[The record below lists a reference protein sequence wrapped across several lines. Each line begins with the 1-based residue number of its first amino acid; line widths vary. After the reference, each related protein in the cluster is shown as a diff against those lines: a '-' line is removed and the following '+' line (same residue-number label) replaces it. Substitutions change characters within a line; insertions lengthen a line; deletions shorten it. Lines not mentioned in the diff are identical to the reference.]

1 MRTVVGIDPG
11 LASTGWGV
19 VQFDGTRYIHRA
31 HGVVTTVSETPLA
44 ERLLKIYAEVKKVL
58 DRFSPEEAGV
68 EDLFFSKNATSAIAV
83 AQARG
88 VVLLA
93 LAQGRIPV
101 GTYSPQQVKAA
112 VIGRGKADKDQVQR
126 LVAVVLGLSAIPEP
140 DHAADALAIAI
151 CHINRSHAYVQ

>member
-1 MRTVVGIDPG
+1 MRTVIGIDPG

-31 HGVVTTVSETPLA
+31 HGVVTTAPDLLMA
-44 ERLLKIYAEVKKVL
+44 ERLLKIHTEVEKVL
-58 DRFSPEEAGV
+58 NRFSPEEAGI
-68 EDLFFSKNATSAIAV
+68 EDLFFSKNATSAMLV

-88 VVLLA
+88 VVLLT
-93 LAQGRIPV
+93 LAEAKIPV
-101 GTYSPQQVKAA
+101 GCYSPQQVKAA
-112 VIGRGKADKDQVQR
+112 VIGRGKADKQQVQR

-151 CHINRSHAYVQ
+151 CHINRSHAYV